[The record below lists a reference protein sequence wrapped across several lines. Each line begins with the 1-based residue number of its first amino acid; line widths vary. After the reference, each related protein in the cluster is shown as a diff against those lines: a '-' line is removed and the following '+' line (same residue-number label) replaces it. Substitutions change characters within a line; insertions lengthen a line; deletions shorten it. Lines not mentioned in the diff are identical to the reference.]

1 MYEDFFARLEAL
13 GVMPVVVLER
23 AQDAVPLAHA
33 LVAGGLPAAE
43 VTFRTACAAECIAA
57 MREAEPGMLVGAGT
71 VLNEAQVDEAIRAGA
86 QFVVSPGWSERV
98 VARVLEQD
106 VPALPG
112 TVTPTDL
119 MAARAMGLEVTKFF
133 PAAQFGGLST
143 IRALSAAF
151 VGHRFMPTGGVSA
164 GNLAEFLADPAIIA
178 CGGTWMVKPAL
189 FADGNFSQVTALSE
203 QAVRIVGHVRS

>member
-1 MYEDFFARLEAL
+1 MYEDFYARLEAL

-71 VLNEAQVDEAIRAGA
+71 VLNETQADEAIRAGA

-151 VGHRFMPTGGVSA
+151 IGHRFMPTGGVSA

-189 FADGNFSQVTALSE
+189 FADGDFSQVTALSE
-203 QAVRIVGHVRS
+203 QAVRIVEQVRS